1 MDNEALNIESALN
14 VQQNI
19 GKINIIND
27 DDLDKKFDNKIW
39 KTTSATTSRTT
50 RHDIKRMDFAEFND
64 DNVFNIKQNNR
75 QDNIENNIDNDE
87 LFNKSSLTKIV
98 PQQRL

>member
-1 MDNEALNIESALN
+1 MDNEELNTESVLN

-19 GKINIIND
+19 GKINIICD
-27 DDLDKKFDNKIW
+27 DDFDKKFDNKIW

-64 DNVFNIKQNNR
+64 DNVHNIKQNNR
-75 QDNIENNIDNDE
+75 QNNIKKNIIDNE

>member
-1 MDNEALNIESALN
+1 MGNEELNTESVLN

-39 KTTSATTSRTT
+39 
-50 RHDIKRMDFAEFND
+50 N
-64 DNVFNIKQNNR
+64 
-75 QDNIENNIDNDE
+75 E
-87 LFNKSSLTKIV
+87 LL
-98 PQQRL
+98 Q